1 MNRAGLAALV
11 LILAV
16 GWFGTSPALAT
27 KSSFVDFGPSGATYY
42 TSVRFQQGRV
52 QLDEDFNE
60 EPCVLEISAA
70 VDPSLRDYVRFPD
83 FPNIPLGFLIHT
95 GERENTIFRF
105 IADRCFL
112 KAVSNPEGFPI
123 EIIIPT
129 NDERKAT
136 TLFTSTFTV
145 VPLPNAAIL
154 LGPALLGLVIWKRFK
169 QG

>member
-1 MNRAGLAALV
+1 MSRTGLAALV

-16 GWFGTSPALAT
+16 GWLGSSAALAS

-60 EPCVLEISAA
+60 SACILEISAA
-70 VDPSLRDYVRFPD
+70 VDPSLQDYVQFPA
-83 FPNIPLGFLIHT
+83 FPNIPLGFLSNT

-105 IADRCFL
+105 MADRCFL
-112 KAVSNPEGFPI
+112 EAVSNPEGFPI
-123 EIIIPT
+123 EIIIPPNT
-129 NDERKAT
+129 EHKPT

-145 VPLPNAAIL
+145 VPLPNAVVL
-154 LGPALLGLVIWKRFK
+154 LGPALLGLVIWKRFG